1 MKDVDPDSGMPP
13 TEQPNVPPELI
24 EELRDVEH
32 LSRED
37 LKRIREDYAVTFRDL
52 LTVEE
57 IRRPVLKAFA
67 RADIEEHRAIY
78 DRLAES

>member
-1 MKDVDPDSGMPP
+1 M
-13 TEQPNVPPELI
+13 
-24 EELRDVEH
+24 EH